1 MKKLIALM
9 LMLLIISVAA
19 FAGAEEAK
27 DWTLAKIGDT
37 HEIVLNMETP
47 VHVGFMDDMP
57 AGTVYAR
64 ATREGCANV
73 YIIITPSEISEGISM
88 NDMDEQGLAIFKSL
102 CGAQYLMPEITERTT
117 PSGNL
122 FIEVC
127 SNEESDID
135 SFVTL
140 FEGYLI
146 QIDYYHKDF
155 RELTEADHA
164 FAEEILYGIWIN
176 EI

>member
-1 MKKLIALM
+1 MKRFLTVLLAA
-9 LMLLIISVAA
+9 MLLCVAS
-19 FAGAEEAK
+19 FAAAE
-27 DWTLAKIGDT
+27 DTHWSLAEIGDT
-37 HEIVLNMETP
+37 HEIVLDMENP

-64 ATREGCANV
+64 ATRTGCANV

-88 NDMDEQGLAIFKSL
+88 NDLDADGLALFKSL
-102 CGAQYLMPEITERTT
+102 CGVQYIDPVIAEKTT

-122 FIEVC
+122 YIEVF
-127 SNEESDID
+127 SNEASEIC

-146 QIDYYHKDF
+146 QIDYYHPDF
-155 RELTEADHA
+155 SKLSDADHA
-164 FAEEILYGIWIN
+164 FAEEILHGIWIN

>member
-1 MKKLIALM
+1 MKRFLTVLLAA
-9 LMLLIISVAA
+9 MLLCVAS
-19 FAGAEEAK
+19 FAAAE
-27 DWTLAKIGDT
+27 DTHWSLAEIGDT
-37 HEIVLNMETP
+37 HEIVLDMENP

-64 ATREGCANV
+64 ATRTGCANV

-88 NDMDEQGLAIFKSL
+88 NDLDADGLALFKSL
-102 CGAQYLMPEITERTT
+102 CGAQYIDPVIAEKTT

-122 FIEVC
+122 YIEVF
-127 SNEESDID
+127 SNEASEIC

-146 QIDYYHKDF
+146 QIDYYHPDF
-155 RELTEADHA
+155 SKLSDADHA
-164 FAEEILYGIWIN
+164 FAEEILHGIWIN